1 MGEVLRVD
9 KECNFPNFRTEL
21 LISKLIASITDK
33 QLQDKF
39 LKEKDLDVPKTI
51 EQLQQKTYDREK
63 KKIAILEALI
73 WERDKKVKEKLIHK
87 ITFTVKYGKKTKIKT
102 KNRNFS

>member
-1 MGEVLRVD
+1 MPKRNKYNLRDFFGGTIRYGNNVGPMGEVLPVD

-73 WERDKKVKEKLIHK
+73 
-87 ITFTVKYGKKTKIKT
+87 
-102 KNRNFS
+102 